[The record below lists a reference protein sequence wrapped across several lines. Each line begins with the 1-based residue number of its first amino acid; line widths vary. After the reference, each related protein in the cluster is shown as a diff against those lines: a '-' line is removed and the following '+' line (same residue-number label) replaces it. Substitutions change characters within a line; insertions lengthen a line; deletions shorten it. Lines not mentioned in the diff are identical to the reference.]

1 MHDEFLYFTFNG
13 VHSSKFGVF
22 YTNSAGGF
30 SYPLV
35 PTFTQNFV
43 RPMYQGVTYHLGT
56 DMQSAVY
63 KMTLAAGKLQEYDR
77 KGIFNWLNIGHP
89 STIIFDLFPVY
100 EQRVMITNIGEPM
113 LYPRKMANG
122 LVETLIEF
130 DIEMTSVG
138 GAYPYQHHDL
148 ASDISGG
155 IFRER
160 EFELEVLREKEYGYE
175 FINWTTI
182 NQYLNFELDNSR
194 SVSVTIDGNE
204 VYNITAFPNN
214 QSKMISIDGETG
226 IGFAG
231 EEGNLVLAE
240 TIAGK
245 VSSNGPLVIK
255 PGLVGEGTVKINNLE
270 PTSLDPGFYD
280 NGYGLGIDED
290 KPIYAA
296 IMPPRNEKTETY
308 LYENRTMPGNE
319 EDGNWKPYVVAIT
332 SNDAIPPFVTE
343 WTTEKEDEY
352 YVMFA
357 QPADIII
364 NTTDNA
370 ELTFRIHY
378 RNKL

>member
-1 MHDEFLYFTFNG
+1 M
-13 VHSSKFGVF
+13 
-22 YTNSAGGF
+22 
-30 SYPLV
+30 
-35 PTFTQNFV
+35 
-43 RPMYQGVTYHLGT
+43 
-56 DMQSAVY
+56 
-63 KMTLAAGKLQEYDR
+63 
-77 KGIFNWLNIGHP
+77 
-89 STIIFDLFPVY
+89 
-100 EQRVMITNIGEPM
+100 
-113 LYPRKMANG
+113 
-122 LVETLIEF
+122 
-130 DIEMTSVG
+130 
-138 GAYPYQHHDL
+138 
-148 ASDISGG
+148 
-155 IFRER
+155 
-160 EFELEVLREKEYGYE
+160 EVLREKEYGYE

-296 IMPPRNEKTETY
+296 IMPPRNEK
-308 LYENRTMPGNE
+308 N
-319 EDGNWKPYVVAIT
+319 
-332 SNDAIPPFVTE
+332 
-343 WTTEKEDEY
+343 
-352 YVMFA
+352 
-357 QPADIII
+357 
-364 NTTDNA
+364 
-370 ELTFRIHY
+370 
-378 RNKL
+378 